1 MCWWHWPVANGYS
14 PEKNVVQAVAISA
27 GQTFV
32 RRFNLPCAW
41 SEKKS
46 KWFPDSTYLRALFSY
61 VTHFKQ
67 GRPVKS
73 LKSGCFPSIW
83 VIKEREYGGIEM

>member
-1 MCWWHWPVANGYS
+1 MCWWHWLVANGYS

-32 RRFNLPCAW
+32 RRLNLPCAW

-46 KWFPDSTYLRALFSY
+46 KWFPDSTYLRALLSY

-67 GRPVKS
+67 GRLVKS